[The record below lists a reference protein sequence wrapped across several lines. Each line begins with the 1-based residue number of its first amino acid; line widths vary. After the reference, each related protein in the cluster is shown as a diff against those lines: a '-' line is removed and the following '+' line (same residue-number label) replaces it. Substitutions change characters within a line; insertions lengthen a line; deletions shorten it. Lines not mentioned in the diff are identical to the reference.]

1 MSHLKLAIVAT
12 FVTGALVGAWGMQA
26 LHAQQPGL
34 KRALLQR
41 HDLGAPGREVVMSLV
56 EFAPGLTAGRHTH
69 PGEELG
75 YVLEGTL
82 VLEVEGR
89 PPVTLKAGDAYF
101 VEAGKIHDG
110 KNTGG
115 APGRAVTVHIVE
127 KGKPLAAPETAINP
141 GYRGGGHG

>member
-1 MSHLKLAIVAT
+1 MLIERYTEAIMKKPRLTIAAVFAA
-12 FVTGALVGAWGMQA
+12 GALMGAWGMQA

-41 HDLGAPGREVVMSLV
+41 HDLSAPGREVVMSLV
-56 EFAPGLTAGRHTH
+56 EFAPGLAAGRHTH

-89 PPVTLKAGDAYF
+89 PPVTLKAGDTYF

-127 KGKPLAAPETAINP
+127 QGKPLAAPAK
-141 GYRGGGHG
+141 